1 MKISTSIWLII
12 SFQIIFK
19 HFKIYIR
26 INDIKG
32 EKTIDLSYLIH
43 STPGRGKEIAVV
55 SMHISNSQILLRRSI
70 EVLSVT
76 GKKIVLN
83 KGVYTDKELNS
94 LIGTELKSQ
103 MLDSR
108 NDIQR
113 TNKLVNGTKI
123 TISLNK
129 LNNSDNLEDGKLSN
143 TLFTYYVT
151 SPEYFTHFEP
161 QSPQYKKLKNDT
173 ITSLTLVITD
183 QNNNIITDGLE
194 TTVVLNI

>member
-1 MKISTSIWLII
+1 M
-12 SFQIIFK
+12 
-19 HFKIYIR
+19 

-32 EKTIDLSYLIH
+32 EKTIDLSYPIY
-43 STPGRGKEIAVV
+43 SNAGRGKEIAVV
-55 SMHISNSQILLRRSI
+55 SMHISNSQILSHRSI

-76 GKKIVLN
+76 DKNNVLN

-113 TNKLVNGTKI
+113 TNKLVNGTKT
-123 TISLNK
+123 TISLNE
-129 LNNSDNLEDGKLSN
+129 LDNSDNLEDGKPSN
-143 TLFTYYVT
+143 TLFTYVK

-161 QSPQYKKLKNDT
+161 QSPQYKKLKNYT
-173 ITSLTLVITD
+173 ITSLTLAITD

-194 TTVVLNI
+194 TTVVLNIR

>member
-1 MKISTSIWLII
+1 M
-12 SFQIIFK
+12 
-19 HFKIYIR
+19 YIT
-26 INDIKG
+26 INDIKS
-32 EKTIDLSYLIH
+32 EKMIDLY

-55 SMHISNSQILLRRSI
+55 SMHISNSQILLHISI

-83 KGVYTDKELNS
+83 KGVYMDKELNS
-94 LIGTELKSQ
+94 LIGMELKSQ

-123 TISLNK
+123 NISLNK
-129 LNNSDNLEDGKLSN
+129 LNNSDNLKDGKPSN
-143 TLFTYYVT
+143 TLFMYFVT
-151 SPEYFTHFEP
+151 SPEYFMHFEP

-183 QNNNIITDGLE
+183 QNNNIITDGPE
-194 TTVVLNI
+194 VTVVLHI